1 MVDKGT
7 AKHLAQSLRIVG
19 VSQFAHYGYQALATD
34 NIVILILSACVFI
47 GLEIVG
53 AIMIH
58 KGEK

>member
-1 MVDKGT
+1 MGT
-7 AKHLAQSLRIVG
+7 WCG
-19 VSQFAHYGYQALATD
+19 SQFAHYGYQALATD